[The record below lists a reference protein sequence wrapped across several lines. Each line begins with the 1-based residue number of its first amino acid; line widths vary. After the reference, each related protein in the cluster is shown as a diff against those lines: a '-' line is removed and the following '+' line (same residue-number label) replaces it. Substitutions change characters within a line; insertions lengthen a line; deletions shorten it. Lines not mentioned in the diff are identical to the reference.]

1 MMDGSTDLSGD
12 EQEVIYLRVSTKGQV
27 VDRFLGIGSPES
39 TTAKDLE
46 QFAISMFSSYGID
59 TGIYLI

>member
-1 MMDGSTDLSGD
+1 MGPQTC
-12 EQEVIYLRVSTKGQV
+12 QEMNKKLYIYLRVSTKGQV